1 MLHKMKSPTI
11 VILAALASLQAVT
24 SQVIAGKTIWVDAA
38 TCDPWAKTNGFPSAA
53 GPGGLFTT
61 AYDIINNMV
70 IANSYRLYNP
80 SKQLP
85 MTLPADVLAWERY
98 RLNSTYGA
106 FFGNNTATT
115 MIPGGPLG
123 VYDIASSL
131 YEINL
136 VWGPGTG
143 DPVLFVVCDDAPYMS
158 KNTSSGSFVFTN
170 PYHHLPVELT
180 GEGILKDGTTMPC
193 ATNGQSGYSYYNDR
207 QKFFENVIF
216 CTKNMKLPLGF
227 TSNGPTTFASGTT
240 LDVAGRTWLGAFYTQ
255 ALWSGGAGI
264 VGRMAHGFAAS
275 HAMRNDRYAVFNPD
289 SRKFFSFAQM
299 FDGLFWGSGVGQTS
313 QQEYASLQKTAAG
326 KAIIA
331 AFGLTNIA
339 VPARGISW
347 APAFGWVPSSLMND
361 SPEVSAIPTA

>member
-1 MLHKMKSPTI
+1 MKSPTI
-11 VILAALASLQAVT
+11 VILAALGNLQAVAA
-24 SQVIAGKTIWVDAA
+24 QIIAGKNIWVDEA

-53 GPGGLFTT
+53 GPGGLFAT

-70 IANSYRLYNP
+70 IANLYRLYNP

-131 YEINL
+131 SGVNGT
-136 VWGPGTG
+136 WGNGTG

-158 KNTSSGSFVFTN
+158 KNTSSGSFVFTD

-180 GEGILKDGTTMPC
+180 GERILTDGITMPC
-193 ATNGQSGYSYYNDR
+193 VTNGQSGYSYLNDHE
-207 QKFFENVIF
+207 FFENIIF

-227 TSNGPTTFASGTT
+227 TSNGPTAFASGTT
-240 LDVAGRTWLGAFYTQ
+240 LDVAGKTWLGAFYTQ
-255 ALWSGGAGI
+255 ALWYGGSAGI
-264 VGRMAHGFAAS
+264 YGDYSLAYGYDAS
-275 HAMRNDRYAVFNPD
+275 YAIRNNQFSIFNPD
-289 SRKFFSFAQM
+289 SQKFFSFAQM
-299 FDGLFWGSGVGQTS
+299 FDGLFWGSGVGRTS

-347 APAFGWVPSSLMND
+347 ASASGWVPPSGD
-361 SPEVSAIPTA
+361 SPQISAIPTA